1 MEITKSRPH
10 LHKDVWHIIGDS
22 LTQYLH
28 SVTDLWNL
36 SCVSKNFRIK
46 FANPFYV
53 KFILERNL
61 AIILR
66 RSFDLS
72 TAELKSF
79 LRIQKGSVLS
89 GSVVLQAYT
98 GDIWGDSDMDI
109 YLPYYPSR
117 YKNNEDA
124 IMAAVPNCDFL
135 TVLPVKEE
143 YLQLS
148 YHRAVVEVERP
159 NGKKIQFI
167 FVTSYRQNNPH
178 VGRIV
183 KTFDLTMVQNYYDGE
198 LWRSRNIGHIFDRRM
213 QLSTHPSTPRF
224 SYRNVQRIKKY
235 ESRGFTFVKTEK
247 PLRICSM
254 AWMYIDDVYK
264 TAEGTKHYFK
274 QFLNMKLLTTNQHF
288 FLYYCVVICRT
299 TS

>member
-1 MEITKSRPH
+1 MEIAKSRPL
-10 LHKDVWHIIGDS
+10 LHKNVWHVIADA

-28 SVTDLWNL
+28 SVIELKNL
-36 SCVSKNFRIK
+36 SCVSKDFCII
-46 FANPFYV
+46 FANPNYV

-61 AIILR
+61 GIILR

-72 TAELKSF
+72 TAELKRF

-89 GSVVLQAYT
+89 GSLVLQAYT

-109 YLPYYPSR
+109 YLPYLPSR
-117 YKNNEDA
+117 YKNHEDA
-124 IMAAVPNCDFL
+124 IMAAVPDCDFL

-143 YLQLS
+143 YLMLG
-148 YHRAVVEVERP
+148 YHRAIVEVERP

-183 KTFDLTMVQNYYDGE
+183 KTFDLTIVQNYYDGE
-198 LWRSRNIGHIFDRRM
+198 VWRSKNIGHIIDRRM
-213 QLSTHPSTPRF
+213 QLATQHQFTASF

-235 ESRGFTFVKTEK
+235 EGRGFTFVKTAK
-247 PLRICSM
+247 PLRICPM

-264 TAEGTKHYFK
+264 TAEG
-274 QFLNMKLLTTNQHF
+274 
-288 FLYYCVVICRT
+288 
-299 TS
+299 

>member
-1 MEITKSRPH
+1 MEIVKARP
-10 LHKDVWHIIGDS
+10 LLFKYLTVWHIIGDS

-36 SCVSKNFRIK
+36 SCVSKDLRIK

-72 TAELKSF
+72 TAELKRF

-143 YLQLS
+143 YL
-148 YHRAVVEVERP
+148 
-159 NGKKIQFI
+159 
-167 FVTSYRQNNPH
+167 
-178 VGRIV
+178 
-183 KTFDLTMVQNYYDGE
+183 
-198 LWRSRNIGHIFDRRM
+198 
-213 QLSTHPSTPRF
+213 
-224 SYRNVQRIKKY
+224 
-235 ESRGFTFVKTEK
+235 
-247 PLRICSM
+247 
-254 AWMYIDDVYK
+254 
-264 TAEGTKHYFK
+264 
-274 QFLNMKLLTTNQHF
+274 
-288 FLYYCVVICRT
+288 
-299 TS
+299 